1 MPLVNDMLHLLLAL
15 LSNRT
20 LVTLEMGTNGLTDA
34 TAEKLG
40 LALKANNKLEGLSL
54 WQNDITAEVSF
65 TEKAYTVFTHKC
77 MHAHTHTHTQSS
89 PFSVPSHALPP
100 PPPPPLGW
108 TVSCRRSAGK

>member
-1 MPLVNDMLHLLLAL
+1 MTTNAAHDPVYKVTTTHYWAGCCSCSQSEVLLVEMKGTPVCVPWVNDMLHLLLAL

-54 WQNDITAEVSF
+54 WQNDITAEVS
-65 TEKAYTVFTHKC
+65 H
-77 MHAHTHTHTQSS
+77 
-89 PFSVPSHALPP
+89 
-100 PPPPPLGW
+100 
-108 TVSCRRSAGK
+108 

>member
-1 MPLVNDMLHLLLAL
+1 MHLCVVGELYAALLLAL

-54 WQNDITAEVSF
+54 WQNGITAEVF
-65 TEKAYTVFTHKC
+65 ALTWHACTHTHTRARAYT
-77 MHAHTHTHTQSS
+77 HTHTHT
-89 PFSVPSHALPP
+89 VPSLPP
-100 PPPPPLGW
+100 PLHPPGW
-108 TVSCRRSAGK
+108 TVSC